1 MFICLSSWL
10 SLTLSHTDQSVHL
23 YVILVI
29 THPLTH
35 RPECS
40 FVCYPGYH
48 SPSHTQT
55 RMFICL
61 SSWLSLTH
69 GPNVYLFVILV
80 ITHPFTHGMNVH
92 LFVILV
98 ITHPITYR
106 PECSFVCHT
115 GYHSPSH
122 TWSECSF
129 VCHPGYHSSS
139 HTQT

>member
-80 ITHPFTHGMNVH
+80 ITHPLTH
-92 LFVILV
+92 
-98 ITHPITYR
+98 R
-106 PECSFVCHT
+106 P
-115 GYHSPSH
+115 
-122 TWSECSF
+122 ECSF
-129 VCHPGYHSSS
+129 VCHPGYHSPFHTWYECSFVCHPGYHSPYYIQTRMFICLSYWLSLTLS
-139 HTQT
+139 HMV